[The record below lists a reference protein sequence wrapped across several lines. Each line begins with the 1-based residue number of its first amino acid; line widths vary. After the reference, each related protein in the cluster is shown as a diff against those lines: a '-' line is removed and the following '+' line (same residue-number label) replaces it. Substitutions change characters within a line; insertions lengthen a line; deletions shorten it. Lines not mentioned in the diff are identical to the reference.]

1 MQEKLKTNSE
11 AQSSG
16 PIRSPLIA
24 LARWRDEFAAML
36 SARVRL
42 SRLGFRQTWYLG
54 PMTLGTFTI
63 QLATGVLLM
72 LYYHPSIPQGYAD
85 MKDLQFVVSS
95 GNLLRNLHRWSAH
108 AMVFLVFAHMAKV
121 FYRGAYRPPREL
133 NWCVGVCLLLLTLLL
148 SYTGYL
154 LPWDQLSYWGTTVG
168 ASIMSSLPV
177 IGADVRFHLL
187 GGLSVNANVL
197 LRFYVLHTMI
207 LPLLVILLISV
218 HLWRLHEDGGMY
230 PSGEK
235 SKPLPD
241 DPSQG
246 HSAGLAA
253 SITEEP
259 TLSYG
264 QLLFREIIAI
274 ETLAAVLITMGLLW
288 NAPLAQLADPLHTPN
303 PAKAPWYF
311 SGLQEMLHYFPPIF
325 AGVLVPGLV
334 LTALVVIPYFNVNIN
349 GEGIFLKERSRRIRI
364 CTLVLVVLLAFLL
377 FFGVYV
383 AIPATLLV
391 ASLLF
396 VAASAAPEAPAG
408 FRGWLVS
415 KPLSFWI
422 MTWFLME
429 LVSLTAVGTL
439 FRGPGWAWV
448 WPWRGY

>member
-1 MQEKLKTNSE
+1 
-11 AQSSG
+11 
-16 PIRSPLIA
+16 
-24 LARWRDEFAAML
+24 
-36 SARVRL
+36 
-42 SRLGFRQTWYLG
+42 
-54 PMTLGTFTI
+54 
-63 QLATGVLLM
+63 M

-133 NWCVGVCLLLLTLLL
+133 NWCVGVVLLLLTLLL

-168 ASIMSSLPV
+168 ASIMSSLPI
-177 IGADVRFHLL
+177 IGDTLRFHLL

-218 HLWRLHEDGGMY
+218 HLWRLHQDGGMFVHGGS
-230 PSGEK
+230 PEPDEFG
-235 SKPLPD
+235 KPGVPV
-241 DPSQG
+241 
-246 HSAGLAA
+246 
-253 SITEEP
+253 TEES

-264 QLLFREIIAI
+264 ELLFREVIAI
-274 ETLAAVLITMGLLW
+274 ETLAAVLITMGLIW

-334 LTALVVIPYFNVNIN
+334 LTALVIIPYFNVNIQ
-349 GEGIFLKERSRRIRI
+349 GTGIFLKERDRRIRI
-364 CTLVLVVLLAFLL
+364 CAIVVIVVLAFLL

-383 AIPATLLV
+383 ALPATLII
-391 ASLLF
+391 AALLF
-396 VAASAAPEAPAG
+396 AAASATADAPGG
-408 FRGWLVS
+408 FRHWLES

>member
-1 MQEKLKTNSE
+1 MNESLKSD
-11 AQSSG
+11 SG
-16 PIRSPLIA
+16 TQDIGAVHNPLIS
-24 LARWRDEFAAML
+24 LIRWRDEFKAMM
-36 SARVRL
+36 SARVL
-42 SRLGFRQTWYLG
+42 ESRLGFRQSWYLG
-54 PMTLGTFTI
+54 PLTLGTFAI
-63 QLATGVLLM
+63 QLATGILLM

-121 FYRGAYRPPREL
+121 FFRGAYRPPREL
-133 NWCVGVCLLLLTLLL
+133 NWVVGVCLLLLTLLL

-168 ASIMSSLPV
+168 ASIMSSLPIV
-177 IGADVRFHLL
+177 GTNLRFHLL

-218 HLWRLHEDGGMY
+218 HLWRLHQDGGMY
-230 PSGEK
+230 SVGPDG
-235 SKPLPD
+235 KPLSHDGSPLQQA
-241 DPSQG
+241 DP
-246 HSAGLAA
+246 AVPLA
-253 SITEEP
+253 EEP
-259 TLSYG
+259 TLSYA
-264 QLLFREIIAI
+264 QLLFREFIAI
-274 ETLAAVLITMGLLW
+274 EILASILITMGLIW

-311 SGLQEMLHYFPPIF
+311 TGLQEMLHYFPPIV
-325 AGVLVPGLV
+325 AGVMVPGLV
-334 LTALVVIPYFNVNIN
+334 LTALVVIPYFNVNIRA
-349 GEGIFLKERSRRIRI
+349 EGVFLEDRHRRTVISA
-364 CTLVLVVLLAFLL
+364 VVFAVMIIFLL

-383 AIPATLLV
+383 ALPATLLV
-391 ASLLF
+391 AILVF
-396 VAASAAPEAPAG
+396 VAASTEPDGSTA
-408 FRGWLVS
+408 FRRWLVS

-429 LVSLTAVGTL
+429 LVTLTAVGTF

>member
-1 MQEKLKTNSE
+1 MPETLKTNPE
-11 AQSSG
+11 TQSSG
-16 PIRSPLIA
+16 AIRNPLIS
-24 LARWRDEFAAML
+24 LTRWRDEFKEIM
-36 SARVRL
+36 SARVRK
-42 SRLGFRQTWYLG
+42 SQLGFRQTWYLG

-63 QLATGVLLM
+63 QVATGVLLM

-108 AMVFLVFAHMAKV
+108 AMVILVFAHMAKV

-133 NWCVGVCLLLLTLLL
+133 NWVVGVCLLLLTLLL

-177 IGADVRFHLL
+177 VGSNIRFHLL

-207 LPLLVILLISV
+207 LPLLVILLISI
-218 HLWRLHEDGGMY
+218 HLWRIHKDGGMY
-230 PSGEK
+230 AHGESAKPMSDDSGGE
-235 SKPLPD
+235 PAT
-241 DPSQG
+241 DP
-246 HSAGLAA
+246 AA
-253 SITEEP
+253 TVTEE

-264 QLLFREIIAI
+264 ELLFREIIAI
-274 ETLAAVLITMGLLW
+274 ETLAAILITMGLLW

-311 SGLQEMLHYFPPIF
+311 TGLQEMLHYFPPIV

-334 LTALVVIPYFNVNIN
+334 LTALVVIPYFNVNIQ
-349 GEGIFLKERSRRIRI
+349 GQGIFLSETRRYIRI
-364 CTLVLVVLLAFLL
+364 CTLVLAVLLAFFL

-391 ASLLF
+391 AALLF
-396 VAASAAPEAPAG
+396 VAASAAPDPPAG
-408 FRGWLVS
+408 FRLWLVS
-415 KPLSFWI
+415 KPLPFWI

-429 LVSLTAVGTL
+429 LVTLTAVGTF

-448 WPWRGY
+448 WPWRNY